1 MEGEEG
7 TGEVRIRLEGSERGT
22 TLIRRRRWRRR
33 RKEMEKE
40 KNEKEME
47 MEKEKEMEMEMETDG
62 MGVLDE
68 SSSDVWRRRSE
79 ERDHTRA

>member
-47 MEKEKEMEMEMETDG
+47 TDG

>member
-1 MEGEEG
+1 
-7 TGEVRIRLEGSERGT
+7 
-22 TLIRRRRWRRR
+22 
-33 RKEMEKE
+33 MEKE

>member
-47 MEKEKEMEMEMETDG
+47 METDG

-68 SSSDVWRRRSE
+68 SSSDVWRRRS
-79 ERDHTRA
+79 

>member
-40 KNEKEME
+40 KNEKKME
-47 MEKEKEMEMEMETDG
+47 MVTDG

>member
-47 MEKEKEMEMEMETDG
+47 METDG